1 MSLTSFMN
9 DSVCDVCK
17 SGAPIVR
24 VHSTARH
31 TERPML
37 VPISFFIVGRV
48 ASAFEE
54 KVHLGGG
61 TRFRVN
67 NVFTQGLCVYSG

>member
-1 MSLTSFMN
+1 
-9 DSVCDVCK
+9 
-17 SGAPIVR
+17 
-24 VHSTARH
+24 
-31 TERPML
+31 ML

-48 ASAFEE
+48 ASASEE

-67 NVFTQGLCVYSG
+67 TVFTQGMSIFQGKK